1 MTASEQRHLAVHRV
15 RPRDVSAKG
24 ALIFGFRPKP
34 ARRVAQKQSDGGPS
48 LFLFRFYEAAVRD
61 LTHPA
66 INGRSRPAVLGDSSS
81 CTRGI
86 AAPGVGSPAQDNA
99 RHMLELLTT

>member
-66 INGRSRPAVLGDSSS
+66 ISGHCSKSG
-81 CTRGI
+81 
-86 AAPGVGSPAQDNA
+86 
-99 RHMLELLTT
+99 LEQVN